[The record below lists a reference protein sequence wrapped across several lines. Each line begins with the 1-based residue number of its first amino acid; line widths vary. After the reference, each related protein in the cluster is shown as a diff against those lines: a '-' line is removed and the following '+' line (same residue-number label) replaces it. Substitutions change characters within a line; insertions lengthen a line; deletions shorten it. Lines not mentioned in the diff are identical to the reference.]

1 MRAVAEIQS
10 LNWRMILVVTLC
22 CMGVYFLL
30 TGDGFGSRPSTSQL
44 PGAQLESP
52 SPVTPVQ
59 RPPEVAVSKA
69 GTGTLKESV
78 VPVKDNGKI
87 VNVESKFK
95 TQNEEVAQVERPYPT
110 LGDEYDAPFDAFPGR
125 QRPAGDEDE
134 GEDDE
139 VLEANPEP
147 EAESEQVQEKEGN
160 PTIEVPGKPETPA
173 NPAPDSNSGSNEDQ
187 KQPPTPPS
195 IKPPSEQLKAAKL
208 HPPNL
213 VPEPGSQ
220 AAKEL
225 QFEEDYN
232 YIAICAALKDVPI
245 DLPEWLIHH
254 YNHLQIRNFYIMDD
268 GSDPPL
274 STIPTVDLGIPPASV
289 HFQFQDQ
296 STRGTNEQ
304 LLIYQRCLQNWG
316 KRHKWMIFLDGD
328 EFLEMTAGNETLLE
342 FLKEKEQEPGVGAV
356 AVNWRMH
363 TSSGLL
369 KRPTSARKA
378 FTECI
383 WDGKGTHN
391 LNVKSILRTDAGLEP
406 TSPHTWHLKEGFV
419 TVGEHG
425 DQLEGFFRQGITRD
439 RIALHHYAG
448 KSREEYEEKMGRGNA
463 MNDPKKEN
471 FWQSIE
477 YELPH
482 VGCPEMA
489 EYDP

>member
-22 CMGVYFLL
+22 CMGLYFLS
-30 TGDGFGSRPSTSQL
+30 TGDGFGTGPSTSQ
-44 PGAQLESP
+44 PPSAQLESP
-52 SPVTPVQ
+52 FLVTPVQ

-69 GTGTLKESV
+69 GTGTVKESV
-78 VPVKDNGKI
+78 VPVKDTGKI

-95 TQNEEVAQVERPYPT
+95 TQNEDVAPVERPYPV

-125 QRPAGDEDE
+125 QRPVGDEDE

-139 VLEANPEP
+139 EENPI
-147 EAESEQVQEKEGN
+147 K
-160 PTIEVPGKPETPA
+160 EVPGKPETPA
-173 NPAPDSNSGSNEDQ
+173 NPAPDFNSGSNEEQ
-187 KQPPTPPS
+187 KQPPTAPS

-220 AAKEL
+220 AATEL
-225 QFEEDYN
+225 QFQEDYN
-232 YIAICAALKDVPI
+232 YIAICAALKDVPL

-254 YNHLQIRNFYIMDD
+254 YNHLQIRNFYIMDG

-296 STRGTNEQ
+296 STRGENEQ

-328 EFLEMTAGNETLLE
+328 EFLELTAGNETLLE
-342 FLKEKEQEPGVGAV
+342 FLKEKEQEPGVAQG
-356 AVNWRMH
+356 R
-363 TSSGLL
+363 
-369 KRPTSARKA
+369 
-378 FTECI
+378 
-383 WDGKGTHN
+383 
-391 LNVKSILRTDAGLEP
+391 LEP
-406 TSPHTWHLKEGFV
+406 SSPHTWNLKEGFV
-419 TVGEHG
+419 TVREHG
-425 DQLEGFFRQGITRD
+425 DQLQGFFMPVITRD

-477 YELPH
+477 VELPH

-489 EYDP
+489 KYDP